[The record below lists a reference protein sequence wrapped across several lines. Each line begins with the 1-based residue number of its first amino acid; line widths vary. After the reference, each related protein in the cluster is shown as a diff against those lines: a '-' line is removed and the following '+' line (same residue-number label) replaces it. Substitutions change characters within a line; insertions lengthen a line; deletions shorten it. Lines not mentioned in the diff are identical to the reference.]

1 MLDRTDDAGYND
13 AAISDHDLFLLSFE
27 IIRTEVFPMR
37 KNGKFWAALII
48 FSLTGQIAWVVEN
61 MYFNV
66 FIYKMFRA
74 SASDIALMVTASAV
88 AATLT
93 TILIGA
99 LSDRIGRRKIFMCA
113 GYIAWGISIIAFALI
128 RADVISSLFGA
139 AVSTASV
146 GITLVIILD
155 CVMTFFGSTANDA
168 AYNAWLTD
176 ATDATNRGAA
186 EGINSMMPLISIL
199 VVFGGFMGFDLDR
212 ASSWTAIYCIIGGL
226 VLVIG
231 FLGFFLVEEKPVR
244 NPDSLGYGATILYG
258 FRPDV
263 IRKNR
268 ILYLSMAAFV
278 VFNIA
283 IQIYMPYLIIYYEQT
298 LGMAD
303 YVLIMAPAILLA
315 AVVTFFFGR
324 LVDRF
329 GFRKTVLPAMG
340 ALLLGFLLLY
350 LVPARIPAE
359 GMAMKIPV
367 FIGSLL
373 MMSGYL
379 SGMAAYG
386 TQLRN
391 HTPERMAGR
400 FQGLRI
406 ISQVL
411 IPGVVGP
418 QIGAWV
424 LRDAPT
430 VGNSDGTVS
439 FLPSADIF
447 LAAMIV
453 LALLIAAVAVRLLR
467 TKENGGI

>member
-1 MLDRTDDAGYND
+1 
-13 AAISDHDLFLLSFE
+13 
-27 IIRTEVFPMR
+27 MR
-37 KNGKFWAALII
+37 KNKKFWAALII

-74 SASDIALMVTASAV
+74 TASDIALMVTASAV

-93 TILIGA
+93 TILMGA
-99 LSDRIGRRKIFMCA
+99 LSDRMGKRKIFMCG
-113 GYIAWGISIIAFALI
+113 GYIAWGISIISFALI
-128 RADVISSLFGA
+128 RADVISSVFGA
-139 AVSTASV
+139 AAGAASV
-146 GITLVIILD
+146 GITLVIIMD

-176 ATDATNRGAA
+176 STNPGNRGAA

-199 VVFGGFMGFDLDR
+199 AVFGGFMGFDLDQ
-212 ASSWTAIYCIIGGL
+212 ASSWTTIYCVIGGL
-226 VLVIG
+226 VLLIG
-231 FLGFFLVEEKPVR
+231 ILGFFLVEETPVR
-244 NPDSLGYGATILYG
+244 NPDSLGYLATILYG

-263 IRKNR
+263 IRKNV
-268 ILYLSMAAFV
+268 ILYLSMAAFMI
-278 VFNIA
+278 FNTA
-283 IQIYMPYLIIYYEQT
+283 IQVYMPYLIIYYEQT

-303 YVLIMAPAILLA
+303 YVLIMAPAIILSA
-315 AVVTFFFGR
+315 AVTFFFGR
-324 LVDRF
+324 LVDRR
-329 GFRKTVLPAMG
+329 GFRKTILPAMF
-340 ALLLGFLLLY
+340 LLMAGFILLY
-350 LVPARIPAE
+350 LVPSRIPAE

-391 HTPERMAGR
+391 YTPEHMAGR

-406 ISQVL
+406 LSQVL
-411 IPGVVGP
+411 IPGIVGP

-430 VGNSDGTVS
+430 VANSDGTVS
-439 FLPSADIF
+439 FLPSSDIF
-447 LAAMIV
+447 LAALIV
-453 LALLIAAVAVRLLR
+453 LAVVVAALAFRLLR
-467 TKENGGI
+467 TKEHGE

>member
-1 MLDRTDDAGYND
+1 
-13 AAISDHDLFLLSFE
+13 
-27 IIRTEVFPMR
+27 MR
-37 KNGKFWAALII
+37 KNRKFWAALII

-93 TILIGA
+93 TILMGA
-99 LSDRIGRRKIFMCA
+99 LSDRIGKRKIFMCA
-113 GYIAWGISIIAFALI
+113 GYIAWGISIISFALI
-128 RADVISSLFGA
+128 RTDVISSLFGA
-139 AVSTASV
+139 VTGAASV
-146 GITLVIILD
+146 GITLVIIMD

-176 ATDATNRGAA
+176 STDSGNRGAA

-199 VVFGGFMGFDLDR
+199 IVFGGFMSFDLDR
-212 ASSWTAIYCIIGGL
+212 ASSWTTIYCVIGGL
-226 VLVIG
+226 VLLIG
-231 FLGFFLVEEKPVR
+231 ILGFFLVEEAPVR
-244 NPDSLGYGATILYG
+244 SPDSLGYFPTILYG

-263 IRKNR
+263 IRKNV
-268 ILYLSMAAFV
+268 ILYLSMAAFM
-278 VFNIA
+278 VFNTA

-298 LGMAD
+298 LGMTD
-303 YVLIMAPAILLA
+303 YVMIMAPAIILA
-315 AVVTFFFGR
+315 AALTFFYGR
-324 LVDRF
+324 MVDRF
-329 GFRKTVLPAMG
+329 GFRKTVLPAMF
-340 ALLLGFLLLY
+340 LLMLGFVLLY
-350 LVPARIPAE
+350 LVPSRIPAE
-359 GMAMKIPV
+359 GLAMRIPV

-379 SGMAAYG
+379 SGMAVFGA
-386 TQLRN
+386 QLRN
-391 HTPERMAGR
+391 YTPEHMAGR

-406 ISQVL
+406 LSQVL
-411 IPGVVGP
+411 IPGIIGP

-430 VGNSDGTVS
+430 VANNDGTVS

-447 LAAMIV
+447 LASLIV
-453 LALLIAAVAVRLLR
+453 LAVVVVALAVHLMR
-467 TKENGGI
+467 TGSRITTRNP

>member
-1 MLDRTDDAGYND
+1 
-13 AAISDHDLFLLSFE
+13 
-27 IIRTEVFPMR
+27 MR
-37 KNGKFWAALII
+37 KNRKFWAALII

-74 SASDIALMVTASAV
+74 SASDIALMVTASSV
-88 AATLT
+88 AATVT

-99 LSDRIGRRKIFMCA
+99 LSDRIGKRKIFMCA
-113 GYIAWGISIIAFALI
+113 GYIAWGVSIFSFALI
-128 RADVISSLFGA
+128 RADVISAVFGS
-139 AVSTASV
+139 AVSAASV
-146 GITLVIILD
+146 GITLVIIMD

-176 ATDATNRGAA
+176 STDSGNRGAA

-199 VVFGGFMGFDLDR
+199 AVFGGFMGFDLDR
-212 ASSWTAIYCIIGGL
+212 ASSWTVIYCVIGGL
-226 VLVIG
+226 VLLIG
-231 FLGFFLVEEKPVR
+231 VLGFFLVEEAPVR
-244 NPDSLGYGATILYG
+244 RPDSLGYFATILYG

-263 IRKNR
+263 VRKNV
-268 ILYLSMAAFV
+268 ILYLSMAAFMI
-278 VFNIA
+278 FNIS

-303 YVLIMAPAILLA
+303 YVLIMAPAIILA
-315 AVVTFFFGR
+315 AAVTFFFGR

-329 GFRKTVLPAMG
+329 GFRKTVLPSMF
-340 ALLLGFLLLY
+340 LLAAGFLLLW
-350 LVPARIPAE
+350 LVPAKIPAE
-359 GMAMKIPV
+359 GMAMRIPV

-379 SGMAAYG
+379 SGMAVYG

-391 HTPERMAGR
+391 YTPEHMAGR

-406 ISQVL
+406 LSQVL
-411 IPGVVGP
+411 IPGIIGP

-430 VGNSDGTVS
+430 VSNSDGTTS

-447 LAAMIV
+447 LAALIV
-453 LALLIAAVAVRLLR
+453 LAVVTAALVIRLLTTR
-467 TKENGGI
+467 QAARE

>member
-1 MLDRTDDAGYND
+1 MAVNESGNVFSVVQPVFQCYNENEF
-13 AAISDHDLFLLSFE
+13 IESGGMNMQRS
-27 IIRTEVFPMR
+27 
-37 KNGKFWAALII
+37 KKFWAALIV

-99 LSDRIGRRKIFMCA
+99 LSDRIGRRKIFMCG
-113 GYIAWGISIIAFALI
+113 GYIAWGISIIAFSLV
-128 RADVISSLFGA
+128 RTDVISSLFGA
-139 AVSTASV
+139 AVSAASV

-176 ATDATNRGAA
+176 STDAGNRGAA

-199 VVFGGFMGFDLDR
+199 VVFGGFMGFDLDQ
-212 ASSWTAIYCIIGGL
+212 ASSWTVIYSVIGGL
-226 VLVIG
+226 VLLIG
-231 FLGFFLVEEKPVR
+231 VLGFFLVEEAPVR
-244 NPDSLGYGATILYG
+244 KPDHIGYFATILYG
-258 FRPDV
+258 FRPV
-263 IRKNR
+263 IVRKNKG
-268 ILYLSMAAFV
+268 LYLSMSAFII
-278 VFNIA
+278 FNIA
-283 IQIYMPYLIIYYEQT
+283 IQIFMPYLIIYYEQT
-298 LGMAD
+298 LGMTD
-303 YVLIMAPAILLA
+303 YVLIMAPAIILA
-315 AVVTFFFGR
+315 AAVTFFFGR

-329 GFRKTVLPAMG
+329 GFRKTVLPSMS
-340 ALLLGFLLLY
+340 LLMIGFILLY
-350 LVPARIPAE
+350 LVPSRIHAE
-359 GMAMKIPV
+359 GMAMKLSV
-367 FIGSLL
+367 FAGSLL

-379 SGMAAYG
+379 SGMAVFG
-386 TQLRN
+386 TQIRN
-391 HTPERMAGR
+391 CTPEHMAGR

-411 IPGVVGP
+411 IPGIVGP

-424 LRDAPT
+424 LRNAPT
-430 VGNSDGTVS
+430 VINSDGTVS

-447 LAAMIV
+447 LAALIV
-453 LALLIAAVAVRLLR
+453 LVIVFAAVLIVLSHTRKHR
-467 TKENGGI
+467 G

>member
-1 MLDRTDDAGYND
+1 M
-13 AAISDHDLFLLSFE
+13 
-27 IIRTEVFPMR
+27 MR
-37 KNGKFWAALII
+37 KNRKFWAALII

-74 SASDIALMVTASAV
+74 SASDIALMVTASAI

-93 TILIGA
+93 TILMGA
-99 LSDRIGRRKIFMCA
+99 LSDRIGKRKIFMCA
-113 GYIAWGISIIAFALI
+113 GYIAWGISIFSFAFI

-139 AVSTASV
+139 VSSAASV
-146 GITLVIILD
+146 GVTLVIIMD

-176 ATDATNRGAA
+176 STDPGNRGAA
-186 EGINSMMPLISIL
+186 EGINSMMPLVSIL
-199 VVFGGFMGFDLDR
+199 VVFGGFMSFDLDR
-212 ASSWTAIYCIIGGL
+212 ASSWTTIYCIIGGL
-226 VLVIG
+226 VLLIG
-231 FLGFFLVEEKPVR
+231 ILGFFLVEEKPVR
-244 NPDSLGYGATILYG
+244 NPDSLGYLSTILYG

-263 IRKNR
+263 VRKNVL
-268 ILYLSMAAFV
+268 LYLSMAAFM
-278 VFNIA
+278 VFNTA
-283 IQIYMPYLIIYYEQT
+283 IQVYMPYLIIYYEQT

-303 YVLIMAPAILLA
+303 YVLIMAPAIILA
-315 AVVTFFFGR
+315 AVVTFVYGR

-329 GFRKTVLPAMG
+329 GFRKTILPAMF
-340 ALLLGFLLLY
+340 LLLSGFILLY
-350 LVPARIPAE
+350 LVPSRIQAE
-359 GMAMKIPV
+359 GIAMRIPV
-367 FIGSLL
+367 FVGSLL

-379 SGMAAYG
+379 SGMAAFG

-391 HTPERMAGR
+391 CTPEHMAGR

-406 ISQVL
+406 LSQVL
-411 IPGVVGP
+411 IPGIIGP

-430 VGNSDGTVS
+430 VANSDGTVS

-447 LAAMIV
+447 LAALIV
-453 LALLIAAVAVRLLR
+453 LAVVIISLAVYLKR
-467 TKENGGI
+467 TKGRGKTAV

>member
-1 MLDRTDDAGYND
+1 
-13 AAISDHDLFLLSFE
+13 
-27 IIRTEVFPMR
+27 MR
-37 KNGKFWAALII
+37 KSHKFWAVLII

-93 TILIGA
+93 AILMGA
-99 LSDRIGRRKIFMCA
+99 LSDRIGKRKIFMCA
-113 GYIAWGISIIAFALI
+113 GYIAWGISIISFALI
-128 RADVISSLFGA
+128 RTDVISSLFGA
-139 AVSTASV
+139 VSSAASV
-146 GITLVIILD
+146 GILLVIIMD

-176 ATDATNRGAA
+176 STDSGNRGTA

-199 VVFGGFMGFDLDR
+199 VVFGGFMGFDLDL
-212 ASSWTAIYCIIGGL
+212 ASSWTVIYCVIGGL
-226 VLVIG
+226 VLLVGI
-231 FLGFFLVEEKPVR
+231 LGLFLVEETPVR
-244 NPDSLGYGATILYG
+244 NPDSLGYLSTILYG
-258 FRPDV
+258 FRPGV
-263 IRKNR
+263 IRKNAV
-268 ILYLSMAAFV
+268 LYFSMVAFMI
-278 VFNIA
+278 FNTS

-315 AVVTFFFGR
+315 AAVTFFFGR

-329 GFRKTVLPAMG
+329 GFRKTVLPAM
-340 ALLLGFLLLY
+340 LLLMAGFVLLY

-359 GMAMKIPV
+359 GITMRISV

-391 HTPERMAGR
+391 HTPEHMAGR

-406 ISQVL
+406 LSQVL
-411 IPGVVGP
+411 IPGIIGP

-430 VGNSDGTVS
+430 IANSDGTFS

-447 LAAMIV
+447 LAALII
-453 LALLIAAVAVRLLR
+453 LAVVVIALAVCLR
-467 TKENGGI
+467 RKEG

>member
-1 MLDRTDDAGYND
+1 MIQRMRGDC
-13 AAISDHDLFLLSFE
+13 
-27 IIRTEVFPMR
+27 MR
-37 KNGKFWAALII
+37 KNRKFWSALIV

-61 MYFNV
+61 MYFNI

-74 SASDIALMVTASAV
+74 SASDIALMVTASSV
-88 AATLT
+88 VATLT

-99 LSDRIGRRKIFMCA
+99 LSDRIGKRKIFMCA
-113 GYIAWGISIIAFALI
+113 GYIAWGISIISFALI
-128 RADVISSLFGA
+128 RADVISSLFGIVTGA
-139 AVSTASV
+139 ASV
-146 GITLVIILD
+146 GITLVIIMD

-176 ATDATNRGAA
+176 STDSRNRGAA

-199 VVFGGFMGFDLDR
+199 VVFGGFMGFNLDL
-212 ASSWTAIYCIIGGL
+212 ASSWTTIYCIIGGL
-226 VLVIG
+226 VLLIG
-231 FLGFFLVEEKPVR
+231 VLGFFLVEEPAVPI
-244 NPDSLGYGATILYG
+244 PDSLGYLPTILYG

-263 IRKNR
+263 IRKNV
-268 ILYLSMAAFV
+268 ILYLSMAAFI
-278 VFNIA
+278 VFNTS
-283 IQIYMPYLIIYYEQT
+283 IQVYMPYLIIYYEQT

-303 YVLIMAPAILLA
+303 YVLIMAPAIILA
-315 AVVTFFFGR
+315 AVVTFFYGR

-329 GFRKTVLPAMG
+329 GFRKTILPAMF
-340 ALLLGFLLLY
+340 LLMLGFILLY
-350 LVPARIPAE
+350 LVPSRIPAE
-359 GMAMKIPV
+359 GLAMKIPV

-391 HTPERMAGR
+391 YTPEHMAGR

-406 ISQVL
+406 LSQVL
-411 IPGVVGP
+411 IPGIIGP
-418 QIGAWV
+418 QVGAWV

-430 VGNSDGTVS
+430 VVNSDGTVS

-447 LAAMIV
+447 LAALII
-453 LALLIAAVAVRLLR
+453 LAVVVIALVIRLLWTR
-467 TKENGGI
+467 GRST

>member
-1 MLDRTDDAGYND
+1 MKK
-13 AAISDHDLFLLSFE
+13 S
-27 IIRTEVFPMR
+27 R
-37 KNGKFWAALII
+37 KFQAALII

-74 SASDIALMVTASAV
+74 SASDIALMVTASSV

-99 LSDRIGRRKIFMCA
+99 LSDRIGKRKIFMCA
-113 GYIAWGISIIAFALI
+113 GYIAWGISIFSFALI
-128 RADVISSLFGA
+128 RADVISSVFGT
-139 AVSTASV
+139 VTGVASV
-146 GITLVIILD
+146 GITLVILMD

-176 ATDATNRGAA
+176 STDATNRGAA

-199 VVFGGFMGFDLDR
+199 AVFGGFMGFDLDQ
-212 ASSWTAIYCIIGGL
+212 ASSWTTIYCIIGGL
-226 VLVIG
+226 VLLVGI
-231 FLGFFLVEEKPVR
+231 LGFFLVEEAPVR
-244 NPDSLGYGATILYG
+244 NPDSLGYFATILYG

-263 IRKNR
+263 IRKNAV
-268 ILYLSMAAFV
+268 LYLSLAAFM
-278 VFNIA
+278 VFNIS
-283 IQIYMPYLIIYYEQT
+283 IQVFMPYLIIYYEQT
-298 LGMAD
+298 LGMSD
-303 YVLIMAPAILLA
+303 YVLIMAPAIILA
-315 AVVTFFFGR
+315 AAVTFFFGR

-329 GFRKTVLPAMG
+329 GFRKTVLPSMFL
-340 ALLLGFLLLY
+340 LLLGFVLLW
-350 LVPARIPAE
+350 LVPSVIPAE

-379 SGMAAYG
+379 SGMATYG

-391 HTPERMAGR
+391 YTPEHMAGR

-406 ISQVL
+406 LSQVL
-411 IPGVVGP
+411 IPGIIGP

-430 VGNSDGTVS
+430 ISNSDGTTS

-447 LAAMIV
+447 LT
-453 LALLIAAVAVRLLR
+453 ALLVLLVVIAAVAVRLICSGKR
-467 TKENGGI
+467 ES

>member
-1 MLDRTDDAGYND
+1 MQ
-13 AAISDHDLFLLSFE
+13 
-27 IIRTEVFPMR
+27 
-37 KNGKFWAALII
+37 KNRKFWAALII

-74 SASDIALMVTASAV
+74 SAADIALMVTASSV

-99 LSDRIGRRKIFMCA
+99 LSDRIGKRKIFMCT
-113 GYIAWGISIIAFALI
+113 GYIAWGISIISFALI
-128 RADVISSLFGA
+128 RADVITAVFGA
-139 AVSTASV
+139 SVSAASV
-146 GITLVIILD
+146 GITLVIIMD
-155 CVMTFFGSTANDA
+155 CVMTFFGSSANDA

-176 ATDATNRGAA
+176 STDTGSRGAA

-199 VVFGGFMGFDLDR
+199 AVFGGFMGFDLDQ
-212 ASSWTAIYCIIGGL
+212 ASSWTVIYCVIGGL
-226 VLVIG
+226 VLLIG
-231 FLGFFLVEEKPVR
+231 ILGFFLVEEAPVPK
-244 NPDSLGYGATILYG
+244 PDSLGYFATILYG

-263 IRKNR
+263 IRKNV
-268 ILYLSMAAFV
+268 ILYLSMIAFMI
-278 VFNIA
+278 FNVS

-298 LGMAD
+298 LGMSD
-303 YVLIMAPAILLA
+303 YVLIMAPAIIMA
-315 AVVTFFFGR
+315 ATVTFFFGR

-329 GFRKTVLPAMG
+329 GFRKMVLPSMF
-340 ALLLGFLLLY
+340 LLLAGFLLLW
-350 LVPARIPAE
+350 LVPSKIPAE
-359 GMAMKIPV
+359 SMTMRIPV

-379 SGMAAYG
+379 SGMATYG

-391 HTPERMAGR
+391 YTPDHMAGR

-406 ISQVL
+406 LSQVL
-411 IPGVVGP
+411 IPGIIGP

-430 VGNSDGTVS
+430 ISNSDGTTS

-447 LAAMIV
+447 LAALLVLMIV
-453 LALLIAAVAVRLLR
+453 IISLVIRLVCTR
-467 TKENGGI
+467 DKVGFAGENGRH

>member
-1 MLDRTDDAGYND
+1 
-13 AAISDHDLFLLSFE
+13 
-27 IIRTEVFPMR
+27 MR
-37 KNGKFWAALII
+37 KSRKFWVALII

-66 FIYKMFRA
+66 FIYKMFHA

-93 TILIGA
+93 TILMGA
-99 LSDRIGRRKIFMCA
+99 LSDRIGKRKIFMCA
-113 GYIAWGISIIAFALI
+113 GYIAWGVSIIAFALI

-139 AVSTASV
+139 AVSAATV
-146 GITLVIILD
+146 GITLVIIMD

-176 ATDATNRGAA
+176 STDSSNRGAA
-186 EGINSMMPLISIL
+186 EGINSMMPLISVL
-199 VVFGGFMGFDLDR
+199 AVFGGFMGFDLDQ
-212 ASSWTAIYCIIGGL
+212 ASSWTAIYCVIGSL
-226 VLVIG
+226 VLLIG
-231 FLGFFLVEEKPVR
+231 ILGFFLVEEAPVR
-244 NPDSLGYGATILYG
+244 KMKEPGYFATIMYG
-258 FRPDV
+258 FRPGV
-263 IRKNR
+263 VRQNVL
-268 ILYLSMAAFV
+268 LYLSLAAFMI
-278 VFNIA
+278 FNIA
-283 IQIYMPYLIIYYEQT
+283 IQIFMPYLIIYYEKS
-298 LGMAD
+298 LAMAD

-329 GFRKTVLPAMG
+329 GFRKTVLPSMG
-340 ALLLGFLLLY
+340 MLLAGFVLLY
-350 LVPARIPAE
+350 LIPSRIPAE
-359 GMAMKIPV
+359 GLTMKIPV

-379 SGMAAYG
+379 SGMAVYG
-386 TQLRN
+386 AQIRN
-391 HTPERMAGR
+391 NTPEHMAGR

-411 IPGVVGP
+411 IPGIVGP

-430 VGNSDGTVS
+430 VTNSDGTVS

-447 LAAMIV
+447 LAALIV
-453 LALLIAAVAVRLLR
+453 LLVVIAAQGVYLFR
-467 TKENGGI
+467 TAEHRS

>member
-1 MLDRTDDAGYND
+1 MK
-13 AAISDHDLFLLSFE
+13 
-27 IIRTEVFPMR
+27 
-37 KNGKFWAALII
+37 KNRKFWAALII
-48 FSLTGQIAWVVEN
+48 FSLTGQVAWVVEN

-93 TILIGA
+93 TILMGA
-99 LSDRIGRRKIFMCA
+99 LSDRIGKRKIFMCA

-128 RADVISSLFGA
+128 RADVISALFGTAVA
-139 AVSTASV
+139 AASV
-146 GITLVIILD
+146 GITLVIIMD

-176 ATDATNRGAA
+176 STDAGNRGAA

-199 VVFGGFMGFDLDR
+199 VVFGGFMGFDLDQ
-212 ASSWTAIYCIIGGL
+212 ASSWTTIYCIIGGL
-226 VLVIG
+226 VLLIG
-231 FLGFFLVEEKPVR
+231 ILGFFLVEEAPVKQ
-244 NPDSLGYGATILYG
+244 PDSLGYFGTILYG

-263 IRKNR
+263 IRKNTV
-268 ILYLSMAAFV
+268 LYLSMIAFM
-278 VFNIA
+278 VFNIS

-303 YVLIMAPAILLA
+303 YVLIMAPAIILA

-324 LVDRF
+324 LVDRY
-329 GFRKTVLPAMG
+329 GFRKMVLPAM
-340 ALLLGFLLLY
+340 LLLLAGFVLLW
-350 LVPARIPAE
+350 LVPSKIPAE
-359 GMAMKIPV
+359 GMGMKIPV

-379 SGMAAYG
+379 SGMATFG

-391 HTPERMAGR
+391 YTPEHMAGR

-406 ISQVL
+406 LSQVL
-411 IPGVVGP
+411 IPGIIGP

-430 VGNSDGTVS
+430 VANSDGTTS
-439 FLPSADIF
+439 FLPSAEIF
-447 LAAMIV
+447 LAALIV
-453 LALLIAAVAVRLLR
+453 LVLVIAGLAVWLLR
-467 TKENGGI
+467 IRKGKA

>member
-1 MLDRTDDAGYND
+1 MK
-13 AAISDHDLFLLSFE
+13 
-27 IIRTEVFPMR
+27 
-37 KNGKFWAALII
+37 KNRKFWAALII

-93 TILIGA
+93 TILMGA
-99 LSDRIGRRKIFMCA
+99 LSDRIGKRKILMCA

-128 RADVISSLFGA
+128 RADVISALFGTAVA
-139 AVSTASV
+139 ASSV
-146 GITLVIILD
+146 GITLVIIMD

-176 ATDATNRGAA
+176 STDSGNRGAA

-199 VVFGGFMGFDLDR
+199 AVFGGFMGFNLDE
-212 ASSWTAIYCIIGGL
+212 ASSWTTIYCIIGGL
-226 VLVIG
+226 VLLIG
-231 FLGFFLVEEKPVR
+231 ILGFFLVEEAPVKQ
-244 NPDSLGYGATILYG
+244 PDSLGYLATILYG

-263 IRKNR
+263 IRKNTT
-268 ILYLSMAAFV
+268 LYLSMIAFM
-278 VFNIA
+278 VFNIS

-303 YVLIMAPAILLA
+303 YVLIMAPAIILA

-324 LVDRF
+324 RVDRF
-329 GFRKTVLPAMG
+329 GFRRMVMPAM
-340 ALLLGFLLLY
+340 FLLLAGFVLLW
-350 LVPARIPAE
+350 LVPSKIPAE
-359 GMAMKIPV
+359 GLGMKIPV

-379 SGMAAYG
+379 SGMATFG

-391 HTPERMAGR
+391 YTPEHMAGR

-406 ISQVL
+406 LSQVL
-411 IPGVVGP
+411 IPGIIGP

-424 LRDAPT
+424 LRDAP
-430 VGNSDGTVS
+430 VIANSDGTTS

-447 LAAMIV
+447 QAALIV
-453 LALLIAAVAVRLLR
+453 LDLVIAGLAVWLLR
-467 TKENGGI
+467 MRESKT

>member
-1 MLDRTDDAGYND
+1 
-13 AAISDHDLFLLSFE
+13 
-27 IIRTEVFPMR
+27 MR
-37 KNGKFWAALII
+37 KNKKFWAALII
-48 FSLTGQIAWVVEN
+48 FSLTGQVAWVVEN

-99 LSDRIGRRKIFMCA
+99 LSDRIGKRKIFMCG
-113 GYIAWGISIIAFALI
+113 GYIAWGVSIISFALI
-128 RADVISSLFGA
+128 RADVISALFGT
-139 AVSTASV
+139 AVNTASV
-146 GITLVIILD
+146 GITLVIIMD
-155 CVMTFFGSTANDA
+155 CVMTFFGSSANDA
-168 AYNAWLTD
+168 AFNAWLTD
-176 ATDATNRGAA
+176 STDTGNRGAA

-199 VVFGGFMGFDLDR
+199 AVFGGFMGFDLDLD
-212 ASSWTAIYCIIGGL
+212 SSWIVIFSVIGSL
-226 VLVIG
+226 VLLIG
-231 FLGFFLVEEKPVR
+231 ILGVFLVEEAPAPQ
-244 NPDSLGYGATILYG
+244 PDRLGYFATILFG

-263 IRKNR
+263 VRKNR
-268 ILYLSMAAFV
+268 ILYLSMLAFA
-278 VFNIA
+278 VFNIS

-315 AVVTFFFGR
+315 AAVTFFFGR

-329 GFRKTVLPAMG
+329 GFRRTVLPAMF
-340 ALLLGFLLLY
+340 LLFAGFLLLW
-350 LVPARIPAE
+350 LVPSKIQAE

-379 SGMAAYG
+379 SGMAGYG
-386 TQLRN
+386 TQIRN
-391 HTPERMAGR
+391 YTPEHMAGR

-406 ISQVL
+406 LSQVL
-411 IPGVVGP
+411 VPGIIGP

-430 VGNSDGTVS
+430 IANSDGTTS
-439 FLPSADIF
+439 FLPSAEIF
-447 LAAMIV
+447 LAALIV
-453 LALLIAAVAVRLLR
+453 LAILITALAFRLLYNR
-467 TKENGGI
+467 PEGGIRE